1 MRGVSLLF
9 NLIKLFGIT
18 FHFVFSS
25 RNVLQSYFQIIA
37 DDDSLFDVLI
47 FAGLIK

>member
-25 RNVLQSYFQIIA
+25 RNVLQVIFKLLQMTT
-37 DDDSLFDVLI
+37 LFLMY
-47 FAGLIK
+47 